1 MKSKFTYSRKSK
13 QRPQKDE
20 DRTTPEEEDGSRK
33 RRKTD
38 SPSET
43 SSFVSVPTISSTAS
57 SFRAKGSAL
66 LKMGSGYFSGP
77 ISIPSDDAEVET
89 TPKARK
95 SLSGLFDRALQGGR
109 NAQPQTSQQPKIHG
123 SREEFVRTIEVRQKE
138 PNSTQTGGSYL
149 PTPPSEV
156 QRLRSNGTGSSNSSG
171 FGARTKSSMTST
183 YDGSSEMTDLSRKR
197 SKSKPHKQP
206 YVPKTYAA
214 KRTPHPGAD
223 LYGDELSKR
232 SREVQLW
239 STNQSKSPFLRLPD
253 EVRTQIYAY
262 VLGGQTICI
271 GYETYRQMETL
282 TEPPKLVASFR
293 YACAVYSERNVN
305 PFGNQ
310 LPFVNTVYKYT
321 PLNNICR
328 QLYYETAALPF
339 TLNTLAFSTHNVMF
353 NFLYREQRLSREQ
366 RDAITSITLQKE
378 LPTANFL
385 VYMRNLQK
393 VVLTDDAGKNLKGS
407 YKVTRVKGKAPKLLN
422 TRHVWGG

>member
-66 LKMGSGYFSGP
+66 LKTGSGYFSGP

-232 SREVQLW
+232 SREVQL
-239 STNQSKSPFLRLPD
+239 
-253 EVRTQIYAY
+253 
-262 VLGGQTICI
+262 
-271 GYETYRQMETL
+271 
-282 TEPPKLVASFR
+282 
-293 YACAVYSERNVN
+293 
-305 PFGNQ
+305 
-310 LPFVNTVYKYT
+310 
-321 PLNNICR
+321 
-328 QLYYETAALPF
+328 
-339 TLNTLAFSTHNVMF
+339 
-353 NFLYREQRLSREQ
+353 
-366 RDAITSITLQKE
+366 
-378 LPTANFL
+378 
-385 VYMRNLQK
+385 
-393 VVLTDDAGKNLKGS
+393 
-407 YKVTRVKGKAPKLLN
+407 
-422 TRHVWGG
+422 